1 MTKLLEFKEKL
12 NNIYIKFGRYI
23 HPAVKFLM
31 AFTVLT
37 AVNSYIGYDQRLNS
51 VAVVLVLS
59 LGASFMH
66 PGLIVLMSAAFSGF
80 HIYYCSPVLS
90 IVVCLL
96 FLVLYLLVIRFMPQS
111 SYIVLAMPVLFVLKI
126 PYAMPILLGLT
137 LTPVAVIPSACGIIV
152 YYLFAV
158 IKSASV
164 LAGGTSVDDVLDI
177 YKYVI
182 DGLMKNKEMLLVLI
196 VFSIVLFVTYFIRKM
211 AVDYAFNIAIA
222 VGVVVN
228 VLAFLLGNL
237 ILNVSNKVVYIL
249 IGSLVSGILVWVI
262 QFFRLNLDYSAV
274 EFTQFED
281 DDYYYYV
288 KAVPKVKI
296 AAPKK
301 DVKTINARRND
312 DMMDEQEILDFD
324 EDESRSK

>member
-1 MTKLLEFKEKL
+1 MTKLLEFKEKI

-23 HPAVKFLM
+23 RPAVKFLI

-37 AVNSYIGYDQRLNS
+37 AINSYIGYDQRLNS
-51 VAVVLVLS
+51 IAVVMILS
-59 LGASFMH
+59 LVAAFVH
-66 PGLIVLMSAAFSGF
+66 PGLIVLMAAVFSGL

-90 IVVCLL
+90 IVICLV
-96 FLVLYLLVIRFMPQS
+96 FLILYLLIIRFMPQS
-111 SYIVLAMPVLFVLKI
+111 GYIVLAMPVLFVLRI
-126 PYAMPILLGLT
+126 PYAMPILLGIAW
-137 LTPVAVIPSACGIIV
+137 TPVAVIPCACGIIV

-158 IKSASV
+158 IKSASI
-164 LAGGTSVDDVLDI
+164 LTRGTSVDDVLEI

-182 DGLMKNKEMLLVLI
+182 DGLRNNKEMLLVLI
-196 VFSIVLFVTYFIRKM
+196 AFSIVILVTYFIRKM
-211 AVDYAFNIAIA
+211 AVDYAFNIAVA
-222 VGVVVN
+222 AGVVVN
-228 VLAFLLGNL
+228 VLAFLIGNL
-237 ILNVSNKVVYIL
+237 ILNVSNKVIYIL
-249 IGSLVSGILVWVI
+249 IGSLISGILVWII

-324 EDESRSK
+324 EDEPRSK